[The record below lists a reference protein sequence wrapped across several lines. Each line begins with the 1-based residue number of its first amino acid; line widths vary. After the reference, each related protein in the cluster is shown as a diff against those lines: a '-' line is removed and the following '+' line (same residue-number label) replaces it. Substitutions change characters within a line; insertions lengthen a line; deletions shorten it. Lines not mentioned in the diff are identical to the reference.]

1 MRIGNYDLQ
10 NIRRKIVKDIYT
22 TLEEAINKRKE
33 RIAQQNR
40 DFWLEPFK
48 HLIDQLPPD
57 MVTRCKEYYVKV
69 KYTPDYLDLMESGI
83 DEKWEYR
90 TDNPVINPIDGSS
103 TGYAYAA
110 ENELNPELQTV
121 AYQLCDDILKLRKE
135 KAELERYLYETT
147 KNNTGSKQL
156 KKVWPEHLH
165 KYLPAE
171 PIKIGK
177 KAKPVIQNP
186 DVPTFLKERLTTNL
200 LEDN

>member
-10 NIRRKIVKDIYT
+10 KIRKTIVGDVYT
-22 TLEEAINKRKE
+22 ALEDAINKRKK

-48 HLIDQLPPD
+48 HLIDQLPSE

-69 KYTPDYLDLMESGI
+69 KYTPNYLELMESGI

-90 TDNPVINPIDGSS
+90 TDSPVVNPIDGSS
-103 TGYAYAA
+103 TGYGYAT
-110 ENELNPELQTV
+110 ENKLHPELETV

-135 KAELERYLYETT
+135 KTALEKYLYTT
-147 KNNTGSKQL
+147 TENQKGSLQL

-177 KAKPVIQNP
+177 KAKPIIQNP

>member
-10 NIRRKIVKDIYT
+10 NIRLKIVKDIYT
-22 TLEEAINKRKE
+22 TLEEAINKRKN

-48 HLIDQLPPD
+48 HLIDQLPVE

-69 KYTPDYLDLMESGI
+69 KYAPDYLELMESGI

-90 TDNPVINPIDGSS
+90 TDNPVVNPIDGSS
-103 TGYAYAA
+103 TGYGYAT
-110 ENELNPELQTV
+110 ENTIHPELQAA
-121 AYQLCDDILKLRKE
+121 AYKLCDDILKLRKE
-135 KAELERYLYETT
+135 KTELEQYLYKTC
-147 KNNTGSKQL
+147 KNNQGSLKL

-171 PIKIGK
+171 PIRIGK
-177 KAKPVIQNP
+177 KAKPTIENP
-186 DVPTFLKERLTTNL
+186 DVPEFLKERLTTNL

>member
-1 MRIGNYDLQ
+1 MRLGSYDLQ
-10 NIRRKIVKDIYT
+10 QIRSKIVKDVYT
-22 TLEEAINKRKE
+22 TLEEAINKRKT

-48 HLIDQLPPD
+48 HLIDQLPPE

-69 KYTPDYLDLMESGI
+69 KYAPDYLELLESGI

-90 TDNPVINPIDGSS
+90 TDNLVVNPVDGSS
-103 TGYAYAA
+103 TGYGYAA
-110 ENELNPELQTV
+110 ENTLHPELQAA
-121 AYQLCDDILKLRKE
+121 AYKLCEDILKLRKE
-135 KAELERYLYETT
+135 KTELEQYLYKTT
-147 KNNTGSKQL
+147 KNNQGSLKL

-171 PIKIGK
+171 PIRIGK
-177 KAKPVIQNP
+177 KAKPIVQDP
-186 DVPTFLKERLTTNL
+186 DVPEFLKERLTTNL